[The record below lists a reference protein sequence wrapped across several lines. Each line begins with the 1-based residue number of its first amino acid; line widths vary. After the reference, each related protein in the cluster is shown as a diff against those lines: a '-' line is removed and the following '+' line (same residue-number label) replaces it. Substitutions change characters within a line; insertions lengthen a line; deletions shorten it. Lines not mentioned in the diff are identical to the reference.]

1 MFDIKTES
9 RGLISHGTT
18 ACRGCGLEIIMRNI
32 MDVLG
37 PDTVFIIPPGCSSI
51 FCGYGREVAMK
62 IAGAQGNIENVAAI
76 CAGIR
81 AGFDVQGNTST
92 TVVGFAGDGAT
103 LDIGIQ
109 ALSGA
114 MERRDRIL
122 YVCSDNEAYMNTGIQ
137 GSSSTPLGASTTT
150 TPGGKPT
157 MRKDL
162 LRICMAHDIPYA
174 ATCTVSH
181 LPDLRKKV
189 QKAMSVDGPAVLH
202 IHCPC
207 PTGWGF
213 NPAKS
218 VEIAR
223 KAVQSGMW
231 VLYEYENGKATI
243 TQKVKELIPVKD
255 YVSLQS
261 RFRFITDEQ
270 LEQVQKEATA
280 RYEQIAGE

>member
-1 MFDIKTES
+1 MVDIKTES

-18 ACRGCGLEIIMRNI
+18 ACRGCGLELIVRNVI
-32 MDVLG
+32 DVLG

-51 FCGYGREVAMK
+51 FCGYGREVPMK
-62 IAGAQGNIENVAAI
+62 LAGAQSNLENVAAI

-81 AGFDVQGNTST
+81 AGFDMQGNTHT
-92 TVVGFAGDGAT
+92 TVVGLAGDGAT

-114 MERRDRIL
+114 MERRDKIL
-122 YVCSDNEAYMNTGIQ
+122 YICSDNEAYMNTGIQ
-137 GSSSTPLGASTTT
+137 GSSSTPLGAKTTT

-174 ATCTVSH
+174 ATCAVSN

-189 QKAMSVDGPAVLH
+189 QKAKDTDGPAVLH

-207 PTGWGF
+207 PTGWGY
-213 NPAKS
+213 NPMKS
-218 VEIAR
+218 VELAR

-231 VLYEYENGKATI
+231 ILYEFENGKATL
-243 TQKVKELIPVKD
+243 THRVKELIPVKD

-261 RFRFITDEQ
+261 RFKGIIDEQ
-270 LEQVQKEATA
+270 LEQVQAEVAE
-280 RYEQIAGE
+280 RYKQLAGE